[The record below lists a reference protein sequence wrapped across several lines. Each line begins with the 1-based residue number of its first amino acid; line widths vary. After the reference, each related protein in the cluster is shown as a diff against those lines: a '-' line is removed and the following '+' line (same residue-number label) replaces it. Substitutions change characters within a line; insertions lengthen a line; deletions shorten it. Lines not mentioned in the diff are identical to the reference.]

1 MKRLFLILS
10 RLLVSI
16 FLNVSHSKQFPQK
29 IISLSPSITEIV
41 YGVGAWKNVVGVT
54 LYTDFPPEAK
64 KIPQVGGWVNP
75 NLEAILK
82 LQPDL
87 VIMIEDQ
94 NQIFGDKV
102 RRLGLKT
109 LAVDSNK
116 SVSGVLDSITDIG
129 KALGKEENA
138 RRLRESVKSDIEEIR
153 AKTKDFRPKRVL
165 FVVGR
170 NPGTLEDI
178 YAIGNTSFINEI
190 INVAGGQNVI
200 EIERLAVKI
209 SREAVLSLNPD
220 VIVEVNH
227 DTTDK
232 KAAVLQVWNGL
243 KEVSAVKNG
252 EVHVVPSRALVHPSQ
267 RIVEAASILAEILHP
282 EIFKRN
288 YSTMN

>member
-1 MKRLFLILS
+1 MKRVFLLYLFVI
-10 RLLVSI
+10 VSI
-16 FLNVSHSKQFPQK
+16 PLNVSHSKQFPQR
-29 IISLSPSITEIV
+29 IISLSPSITEII
-41 YGVGAWKNVVGVT
+41 YGIGALKNVVGVT

-94 NQIFGDKV
+94 NQIFGDKI

-116 SVSGVLDSITDIG
+116 SISDVLDSITDIG
-129 KALGKEENA
+129 KALGKEEKA
-138 RRLRESVKSDIEEIR
+138 RKLRESVKSDIEEIQV
-153 AKTKDFRPKRVL
+153 KTKDIHPKRVL

-178 YAIGNTSFINEI
+178 YAIGNMSFINEI
-190 INVAGGQNVI
+190 ITVAGGQNVI

-209 SREAVLSLNPD
+209 SREAILSLNPD

-232 KAAVLQVWNGL
+232 KAEVLQVWNGL

-252 EVHVVPSRALVHPSQ
+252 EVYVVPSKALVHPSQ
-267 RIVEAASILAEILHP
+267 RILEAAGILAEILHP
-282 EIFKRN
+282 EVFKSN
-288 YSTMN
+288 HSTMN

>member
-1 MKRLFLILS
+1 MKRIFLVIPL
-10 RLLVSI
+10 LLVSI
-16 FLNVSHSKQFPQK
+16 SLNVSSKQFPQR
-29 IISLSPSITEIV
+29 IISLSPSITEII
-41 YGVGAWKNVVGVT
+41 YGIGAWKNVVGVT

-94 NQIFGDKV
+94 NQIFGDKI

-109 LAVDSNK
+109 LAVDSNA
-116 SVSGVLDSITDIG
+116 SIQGVLDSITDIG
-129 KALGKEENA
+129 KALGKEEKA
-138 RRLRESVKSDIEEIR
+138 RKLRESVKSYIEEIQV
-153 AKTKDFRPKRVL
+153 KTKGIRPKRVL

-227 DTTDK
+227 DDTDK
-232 KAAVLQVWNGL
+232 KAEVLQVWNGL

-252 EVHVVPSRALVHPSQ
+252 EVYVVPSKSLVHPSQ
-267 RIVEAASILAEILHP
+267 RIVEAAGILAEILHP

-288 YSTMN
+288 YLNVN